1 MKREYLKRPTKTKFM
16 QQFTD
21 AMFRDLVRRAKKR
34 HIILTELVRAVI
46 IPEWLADQKA
56 HKPGARKKR
65 HPRHASR

>member
-1 MKREYLKRPTKTKFM
+1 MKREYVKVPTKTKFM

-21 AMFRDLVRRAKKR
+21 AMMRDLVRRAKKR
-34 HIILTELVRAVI
+34 HIILTELLRAVI

-65 HPRHASR
+65 HPYHASR